1 MENFLKLLFP
11 LFLSTE
17 NYDKVRQKLG
27 AFTVYE
33 IWAGVTLLR
42 LIPKI
47 DFYFSG
53 IENAAAPKII
63 KDYVSWVLMINP
75 SGLII
80 ALFVG
85 LITYIAH
92 FHDRIS
98 DVLKIRARFE
108 IKHIFVPLAELVGHP
123 LSKSEIDVISRE
135 QNRFM
140 RRVFYKYTSSMS
152 DKPLVD
158 KHDIVQALDAWSWF
172 WVGLEGVFYWAI
184 ISVVAICLG
193 SPPIGLIAIGIA
205 AAFGFLMLAR
215 YPGLVRRA
223 RAQIEEIA
231 DNVPAATE
239 VRLVLDAL

>member
-27 AFTVYE
+27 AFAVYE

-47 DFYFSG
+47 DLYFSG
-53 IENAAAPKII
+53 IEDAATPKVI
-63 KDYVSWVLMINP
+63 KDHASWMLQINL

-98 DVLKIRARFE
+98 DVFSIRARFE
-108 IKHIFVPLAELVGHP
+108 IKHIFVPLSELVGHP
-123 LSKSEIDVISRE
+123 LSQSEIAVISRE
-135 QNRFM
+135 QNRYM

-172 WVGLEGVFYWAI
+172 WVGLEGSFYWAI
-184 ISVVAICLG
+184 ISIAAICFG

-205 AAFGFLMLAR
+205 ALFGLLMFAR

-239 VRLVLDAL
+239 VKLVFDAL